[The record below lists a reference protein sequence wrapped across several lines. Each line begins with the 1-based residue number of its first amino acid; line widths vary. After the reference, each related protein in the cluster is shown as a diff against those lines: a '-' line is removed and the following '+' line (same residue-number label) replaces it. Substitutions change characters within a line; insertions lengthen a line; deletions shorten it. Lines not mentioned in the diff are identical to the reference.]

1 MANKGIEFELPG
13 LILGVIAGSAATS
26 LIFYYRT
33 VTNSNDC
40 ISPERDE
47 TVDEAHA
54 ELRAN
59 QQSLN
64 DTNGHHCI
72 YRSSNDDRHM
82 SSSSSM
88 SDGRRR
94 VSFAIDEEEE
104 RSFSNCTD
112 MIIPTAGT
120 NCHVITHSD
129 WETHAAVIQ
138 AKTFEEKYLSKI
150 DNKEDLE
157 IALRRTWAVNT
168 LAQSLTVAE
177 NEKSCLEVASTML
190 VPLFKIDMCAY
201 LLKKVRLCQVVHYV
215 SFASCD
221 PKSTIRFMHL
231 PGFRNR
237 NCESRY
243 NEQTRICNKNEPR
256 GT

>member
-1 MANKGIEFELPG
+1 MANKGIELPG

-33 VTNSNDC
+33 VTNSNDR
-40 ISPERDE
+40 IPPERDE
-47 TVDEAHA
+47 TVDEAERHA

-59 QQSLN
+59 QQPLN

-72 YRSSNDDRHM
+72 DRSSNDDRHI

-88 SDGRRR
+88 SDGRHR

-129 WETHAAVIQ
+129 WKTHAAVIQ

-201 LLKKVRLCQVVHYV
+201 LLKKVRKQLLTFYLRNVILIINY
-215 SFASCD
+215 SFDAS
-221 PKSTIRFMHL
+221 
-231 PGFRNR
+231 
-237 NCESRY
+237 SRI
-243 NEQTRICNKNEPR
+243 QKP
-256 GT
+256 

>member
-1 MANKGIEFELPG
+1 MGKGFGPPG
-13 LILGVIAGSAATS
+13 LILGVIAGSALTS
-26 LIFYYRT
+26 LTFWYMSKT
-33 VTNSNDC
+33 NDC
-40 ISPERDE
+40 ISSVRDE
-47 TVDEAHA
+47 TVDEAERDA
-54 ELRAN
+54 ERDAGEEAN
-59 QQSLN
+59 QQHQHLN
-64 DTNGHHCI
+64 DTNGHHCSD
-72 YRSSNDDRHM
+72 RSSDGRHRHI

-88 SDGRRR
+88 SDGRHRA
-94 VSFAIDEEEE
+94 SLAIDEEGE

-150 DNKEDLE
+150 DNKEDLD

-177 NEKSCLEVASTML
+177 DEKSCLEVASMML

-201 LLKKVRLCQVVHYV
+201 LLKKVSKQLLTFYLRNVILIINY
-215 SFASCD
+215 SFDAS
-221 PKSTIRFMHL
+221 
-231 PGFRNR
+231 
-237 NCESRY
+237 SRI
-243 NEQTRICNKNEPR
+243 QKP
-256 GT
+256 